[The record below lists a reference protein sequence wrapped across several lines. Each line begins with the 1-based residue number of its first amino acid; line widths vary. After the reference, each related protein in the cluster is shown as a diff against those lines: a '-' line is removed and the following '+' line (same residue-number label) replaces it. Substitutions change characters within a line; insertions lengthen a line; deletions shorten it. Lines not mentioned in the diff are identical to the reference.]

1 MNYLKAITTDG
12 RTELFNLEKVML
24 ITPRDNGTTKILM
37 GAGLYW
43 EVLTDSIERIDCYN
57 DLIKAIEGRL

>member
-1 MNYLKAITTDG
+1 MNYLKAITIDK
-12 RTELFNLEKVML
+12 RTELFNMEKIL
-24 ITPRDNGTTKILM
+24 TITPRDNGTTKILM